1 MSRTSSFFQQV
12 PSSSLFSGRSKL
24 CKGLYLV
31 PVRVLYPM
39 SCFCKQMQT
48 TTYEIVKGN
57 YVVSNPHDQQ
67 GKKALLILQNAR
79 DGNYEE
85 VNCNHSAYRFTYYVL
100 CLYSCE
106 VSYVCLFLSAHA
118 CIWYSQFCFSRYR
131 KCCWTEK

>member
-67 GKKALLILQNAR
+67 GKKMAPSVFDLYCNTDGPKHKHRRRILHLLELTL
-79 DGNYEE
+79 
-85 VNCNHSAYRFTYYVL
+85 FTV
-100 CLYSCE
+100 
-106 VSYVCLFLSAHA
+106 VS
-118 CIWYSQFCFSRYR
+118 
-131 KCCWTEK
+131 